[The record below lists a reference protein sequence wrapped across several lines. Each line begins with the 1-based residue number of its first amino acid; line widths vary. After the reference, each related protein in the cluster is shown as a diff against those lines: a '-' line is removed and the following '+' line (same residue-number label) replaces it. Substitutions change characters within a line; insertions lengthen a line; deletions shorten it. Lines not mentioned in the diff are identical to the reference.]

1 MAVQWVR
8 LREGE
13 ILVASSRG
21 AWIHQPE
28 LGAVGLSGP
37 MPDSLPATHE
47 TTRHLLDG
55 AIAAAERVA
64 PRPQM
69 PPMSARR
76 WAWDLAG
83 QWYGAHHSVALLPEL
98 IERYEAAGRYELAAF
113 ARQKLEEEQGHD
125 ELPLADLRALGYDAQ
140 ALVQAVPA
148 PRWVVAGLGYALDCV
163 RGEHPVEFLGYVYA
177 LERRVLRFTDDWFIA
192 LEAVLPCGVEAAS
205 GLRAHAT
212 EFDAEH
218 VNDAI
223 AFFTSLS
230 AGDRTRIAIGAYRTT
245 QISCAGFAG
254 QHPSEA
260 ELGRWLLPAQHA
272 QVSAGDPSGRKQG
285 GDS

>member
-1 MAVQWVR
+1 MGVQWVH
-8 LREGE
+8 LESGE
-13 ILVASSRG
+13 ILVASGRG

-28 LGAVGLSGP
+28 LGALGLTGP
-37 MPDSLPATHE
+37 MPDTLPATHD

-55 AIAAAERVA
+55 AIAAAERAA
-64 PRPQM
+64 PRM
-69 PPMSARR
+69 RPPAMTARR

-98 IERYEAAGRYELAAF
+98 IERYEAAGRYELAEF
-113 ARQKLEEEQGHD
+113 ARQKLVEEQGHD
-125 ELPLADLRALGYDAQ
+125 QLPLADLRALGYDAL
-140 ALVQAVPA
+140 ALVQAVP
-148 PRWVVAGLGYALDCV
+148 PPSWVVGGLDYALDCV
-163 RGEHPVEFLGYVYA
+163 RGERPVEFLGYVYA

-192 LEAVLPCGVEAAS
+192 LHAVLPGCAEAAS

-230 AGDRTRIAIGAYRTT
+230 AVDRTRIAIGAYRTT
-245 QISCAGFAG
+245 QISCAAFVG

-260 ELGRWLLPAQHA
+260 ELDRWLPPVRHA
-272 QVSAGDPSGRKQG
+272 RVSAGGSSRRK
-285 GDS
+285 